1 MKKIPLSKG
10 QFAIVDDEDY
20 EKLVQWKWHQSVS
33 GYAIRNDSI
42 INGIQPKV
50 YVHRLILNVP
60 NGFQGDHIN
69 RNKLDNRRKNLR
81 ICTPSQN
88 QMNSKKRIDNASG
101 LKGVTW
107 KKRDN
112 RWAAYIRVN
121 KKLIHLGYFKDKNE
135 AIWVRDQ
142 AALKY
147 HSSFAFLNKELGE

>member
-50 YVHRLILNVP
+50 YMHRLILNVP

-81 ICTPSQN
+81 ICTKAENRYNKGPIQR
-88 QMNSKKRIDNASG
+88 KTASIY
-101 LKGVTW
+101 KGVYW
-107 KKRDN
+107 HRPARKWYGHIQHN
-112 RWAAYIRVN
+112 N
-121 KKLIHLGYFKDKNE
+121 KVTHLGMFKTEKE
-135 AIWVRDQ
+135 AAIAYNKR
-142 AALKY
+142 ALKLFGQ
-147 HSSFAFLNKELGE
+147 FARLNVL